1 MRKCIS
7 RYLLKEMDKYKHEET
22 TQVNDNLVQE
32 KLAELQGQLD
42 AKIREFEEKNEEQTT
57 NLIAALTE
65 KGKVE
70 ESLQE
75 L

>member
-1 MRKCIS
+1 
-7 RYLLKEMDKYKHEET
+7 MDKYKHEET